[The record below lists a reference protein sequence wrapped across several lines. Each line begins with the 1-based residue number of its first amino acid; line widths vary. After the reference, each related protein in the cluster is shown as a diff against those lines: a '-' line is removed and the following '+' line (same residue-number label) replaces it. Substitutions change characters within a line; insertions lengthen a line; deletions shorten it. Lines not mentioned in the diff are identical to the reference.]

1 MEELLVLV
9 ILGLVI
15 GLCAVAVLAAWLYM
29 TAKNDE

>member
-15 GLCAVAVLAAWLYM
+15 GLSAVAALAAWLYM